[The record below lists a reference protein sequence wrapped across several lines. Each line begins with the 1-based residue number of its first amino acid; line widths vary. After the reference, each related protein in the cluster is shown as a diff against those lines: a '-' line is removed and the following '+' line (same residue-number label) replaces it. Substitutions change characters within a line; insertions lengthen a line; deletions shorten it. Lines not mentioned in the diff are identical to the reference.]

1 MSPKKKPTA
10 PDVAAVPGGSGPCP
24 HIVIQDIRPAVDGG
38 RRPAK
43 RLAGEP
49 CQVTAT
55 VFRDG
60 HARIC
65 VSLFWRHEEERAW
78 REEPMRCQNPGLD
91 LWVAEITPP
100 VPGHYL
106 FTVEGWTDAYASW
119 LDDFRKRVEAKQ
131 PVKSEAS
138 EGAAIL
144 ERIAAA
150 AAQKD
155 RGRLAAA
162 AQKLR
167 SLAQQGE
174 AALKLVEDEKLR
186 SLVDRYQPRE
196 DAVRHD
202 PPLAISAERERAAFG
217 AWYEMFPRS
226 QGTVPGKAAT
236 LREAERRLP
245 DIQRMGFDVLYLPP
259 VHPIGITH
267 RKGRDN
273 SLQAGPDDPGSPW
286 AIGNASGG
294 HDAVDPGL
302 GTFADFDHFVSAA
315 KKCGLEIALDIALQC
330 SPDHPWVKEHP
341 EWFYRRPDGSIK
353 YAENPPKKYE
363 DIYPLNF
370 DSPQRESLWREIRR
384 IFEVW
389 ITHGVSI
396 FRVDNPH
403 TKPLCFWEWLLSDI
417 TRAHPEVLFLA
428 EAFTRPP
435 MMHTLA
441 KIGFTQSYT
450 YFTWRNSRWE
460 LTSYLR
466 ELTEP
471 GMMDFFRP
479 NFFVNTPDILPLILV
494 KGGRPAFK
502 MRLVLAA
509 TLSPSYGIYSGF
521 ELCENQAIP
530 HHAIPDDVEYKSSE
544 KYEIRVRDWDAPG
557 NIKDF
562 IARINEIRRENPALR
577 RLSGLAFH
585 DTQSEDLLCYSKCTP
600 DVANRLLMVVN
611 LNPHRVVESMTR
623 LDLASLGLSEAEPFA
638 VHDLITGQRWTWRG
652 AQNYVRLDPQQEP
665 AHLFRI
671 EPA

>member
-1 MSPKKKPTA
+1 MRPRKKQNNQDPA
-10 PDVAAVPGGSGPCP
+10 VVPGGAGPCP
-24 HIVIQDIRPAVDGG
+24 HIVIQNIRPAVDAG
-38 RRPAK
+38 RYPAK
-43 RLAGEP
+43 RLSQEACE
-49 CQVTAT
+49 VTAT

-65 VSLFWRHEEERAW
+65 VSLFWRSEDEKAW
-78 REEPMRCQNPGLD
+78 HEEPMRCQNAGLDIWGATFTPPRPGL
-91 LWVAEITPP
+91 
-100 VPGHYL
+100 YL
-106 FTVEGWTDAYASW
+106 FTVEGWTDGYATW
-119 LDDFRKRVEAKQ
+119 LEDFRKRVQAAQ
-131 PVKSEAS
+131 PAISEAL

-155 RGRLAAA
+155 RGRLSGAAA
-162 AQKLR
+162 KLR
-167 SLAQQGE
+167 SLGRDGE
-174 AALKLVEDEKLR
+174 SALALADDEKLR
-186 SLVDRYQPRE
+186 ALVDRYQPRE

-202 PPLAISAERERAAFG
+202 PPLPLRVERERAAFG

-226 QGTVPGKAAT
+226 QGTEPGRAAT
-236 LREAERRLP
+236 LRQAERRLP

-259 VHPIGITH
+259 VHPIGVTH

-273 SLQAGPDDPGSPW
+273 SLVAGPDDPGSPW
-286 AIGNASGG
+286 AIGNPAGG

-302 GTFADFDHFVSAA
+302 GTLADFDHFVSAA
-315 KKCGLEIALDIALQC
+315 KKCDLEIALDLALQC
-330 SPDHPWVKEHP
+330 SPDHPWVKAHP
-341 EWFYRRPDGSIK
+341 EWFYRRPDGTIK

-370 DSPQRESLWREIRR
+370 DSPQREALWREIRR
-384 IFEVW
+384 IFEFW
-389 ITHGVSI
+389 IGHGVHI

-403 TKPLCFWEWLLSDI
+403 TKPPCFWEWLLSDI

-441 KIGFTQSYT
+441 KLGFTQSYT

-471 GMMDFFRP
+471 GTMDFFRP
-479 NFFVNTPDILPLILV
+479 NFFVNTPDILPLVLV

-502 MRLVLAA
+502 MRLVLAS

-530 HHAIPDDVEYKSSE
+530 HHAIPDDVEYANSE
-544 KYEIRVRDWDAPG
+544 KYEIRVRDWDEPG
-557 NIKDF
+557 NLKGF
-562 IARINEIRRENPALR
+562 IARINQIRRENPALR

-585 DTQSEDLLCYSKCTP
+585 DTGSEDLLCYSKCSP
-600 DVANRLLMVVN
+600 DKSNRLLMVVN
-611 LNPHRVVESMTR
+611 LDPHRVAESMVR
-623 LDLASLGLSEAEPFA
+623 LDLPALGLSEGEAFT
-638 VHDLITGQRWTWRG
+638 VHDLITEQRWPWRG
-652 AQNYVRLDPQQEP
+652 AQNYVRLDPAVEP